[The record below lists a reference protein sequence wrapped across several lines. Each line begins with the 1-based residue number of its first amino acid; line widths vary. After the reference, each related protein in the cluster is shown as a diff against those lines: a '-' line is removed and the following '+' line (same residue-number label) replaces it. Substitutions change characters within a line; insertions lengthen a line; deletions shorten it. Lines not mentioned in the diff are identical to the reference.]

1 MELMPIEIK
10 FPIWYNKDTEKQK
23 YQRDPLYYTSNN
35 QKNQGQQAGKEV
47 VRMAVYRIF
56 AEVSGEFVAVGGA
69 PDWAG
74 VQAIRKYWPESI
86 VIRK

>member
-1 MELMPIEIK
+1 
-10 FPIWYNKDTEKQK
+10 
-23 YQRDPLYYTSNN
+23 
-35 QKNQGQQAGKEV
+35 
-47 VRMAVYRIF
+47 MAVYRIF

>member
-1 MELMPIEIK
+1 MKSSSRYGTIK
-10 FPIWYNKDTEKQK
+10 IQK
-23 YQRDPLYYTSNN
+23 SKSTKRDLLHYTSNN

-47 VRMAVYRIF
+47 IRMAVYRIF
-56 AEVSGEFVAVGGA
+56 AEVSGEFVEVGGA